1 MANLAWANTHIS
13 GYVMHDSVRI
23 TVIYAAR
30 KRFIL
35 ACVYLLHNWQ
45 AYIDMQ

>member
-1 MANLAWANTHIS
+1 LLH
-13 GYVMHDSVRI
+13 
-23 TVIYAAR
+23 AAC

-35 ACVYLLHNWQ
+35 VCVHLLHNWQ